1 MGNASSNYN
10 QNPEPGDLIEI
21 SRGGYQHWAVYVGD
35 GYVVHLTRASG
46 FRRLFSP
53 LNVNG
58 LVRKEKL
65 QDIVGRADWKVKNIL
80 DNEYRPRPVDV
91 IVREACA
98 LEGRQMP
105 YNIATRNCER
115 FATELRYGKQSQQ
128 SNYNQNPEPGDLIEI
143 FRGPFQHWAVYVGD
157 GYVVHLTRAFGFR
170 FLFFSLNLDGR
181 VKKEKLQ
188 DVVGTNDWTVNNMLD
203 NEYRPRPVDV
213 IVREACALEG
223 RNRRYWFATRS
234 CELFANELR
243 YGKKRTQLSN
253 YNQNPEPGDLIEI
266 SRGTYQHW
274 AVYVGDGYVVHLTR
288 FGCSSGSLSS
298 DPDANGLVMK
308 EKLQD
313 VVGTDDWTV
322 NNILDK
328 KYRPQ
333 SVDVIVRE
341 ACALVGREMPYDIVK
356 KNCEHFS
363 TGLRYGRPESQ
374 QVVTAFKF
382 TVEAFAIAKIA
393 STERLPGA
401 VVEAVLMSLDKYKE
415 DKATH

>member
-128 SNYNQNPEPGDLIEI
+128 NPEPGDLIEI
-143 FRGPFQHWAVYVGD
+143 FRGG
-157 GYVVHLTRAFGFR
+157 
-170 FLFFSLNLDGR
+170 
-181 VKKEKLQ
+181 
-188 DVVGTNDWTVNNMLD
+188 
-203 NEYRPRPVDV
+203 
-213 IVREACALEG
+213 
-223 RNRRYWFATRS
+223 
-234 CELFANELR
+234 
-243 YGKKRTQLSN
+243 
-253 YNQNPEPGDLIEI
+253 
-266 SRGTYQHW
+266 YQHW
-274 AVYVGDGYVVHLTR
+274 AVYVGDGYVVHLTVASDVR
-288 FGCSSGSLSS
+288 GSSSNSLSS
-298 DPDANGLVMK
+298 VPNKKALVKK

-313 VVGTDDWTV
+313 VAGTDEWKI
-322 NNILDK
+322 NNILDSDSCP
-328 KYRPQ
+328 RP
-333 SVDVIVRE
+333 VDVIVRK
-341 ACALVGREMPYDIVK
+341 ACALVGRKLPYFLSSH
-356 KNCEHFS
+356 NCEHFA
-363 TGLRYGRPESQ
+363 TELRYGWPESR
-374 QVVTAFKF
+374 QVLKVLGFAFSVGLIVLIFVCPGPKG
-382 TVEAFAIAKIA
+382 
-393 STERLPGA
+393 RLLPKKR
-401 VVEAVLMSLDKYKE
+401 LW
-415 DKATH
+415 